1 MAATRAIC
9 EITDRVGYSKAMNAY
24 SKDLRLRVLAAV
36 DRGMPRK
43 EVVRTFGVSIA
54 TIGRYLRRRREGEDL
69 APRSSTG
76 RTPTILANL
85 HQRRAL
91 WKQLE
96 RNDTATLEHHCE
108 IWEERQGVKVSL
120 STMSR
125 AIRRL
130 GWSRKK
136 DRWVPPSEMKKQE
149 VLGER
154 A

>member
-1 MAATRAIC
+1 
-9 EITDRVGYSKAMNAY
+9 MNAY
-24 SKDLRLRVLAAV
+24 SKDLRLRVLSAL

-54 TIGRYLRRRREGEDL
+54 TIGRYLRRRREGMDL
-69 APRSSTG
+69 APRPSTG

-85 HQRRAL
+85 QQKRAL

-96 RNDTATLEHHCE
+96 QNDTATLERHCE
-108 IWEERQGVKVSL
+108 IWEERQGARVSI

-125 AIRRL
+125 AIRKL

-136 DRWVPPSEMKKQE
+136 DRWVPPSETKRRE
-149 VLGER
+149 VLSEN

>member
-1 MAATRAIC
+1 
-9 EITDRVGYSKAMNAY
+9 MNAY
-24 SKDLRLRVLAAV
+24 SKDLRLRVLAAL
-36 DRGMPRK
+36 DRGMPRR

-54 TIGRYLRRRREGEDL
+54 TIGRYLRRRREGMDL
-69 APRSSTG
+69 APRPSTG

-85 HQRRAL
+85 QQKRAL

-96 RNDTATLEHHCE
+96 ENDTATLERHCE
-108 IWEERQGVKVSL
+108 IWEERQGARVSI

-125 AIRRL
+125 AIRKL

-136 DRWVPPSEMKKQE
+136 DRWVPPSETKRRE
-149 VLGER
+149 VLSEN

>member
-1 MAATRAIC
+1 
-9 EITDRVGYSKAMNAY
+9 MNAY

-54 TIGRYLRRRREGEDL
+54 TIGRYIRRRREDMDL
-69 APRSSTG
+69 APRPSTG

-85 HQRRAL
+85 QQKRAL

-96 RNDTATLEHHCE
+96 ENDTATLKRHCE
-108 IWEERQGVKVSL
+108 IWQERQGARVSI

-125 AIRRL
+125 AIRKL

-136 DRWVPPSEMKKQE
+136 DRWVPPSETNRRE
-149 VLGER
+149 VLSEN

>member
-1 MAATRAIC
+1 
-9 EITDRVGYSKAMNAY
+9 MNAY
-24 SKDLRLRVLAAV
+24 SKDLRLKVLAAL

-54 TIGRYLRRRREGEDL
+54 TIGRYLRRRREGMDL
-69 APRSSTG
+69 TPRPSTG

-85 HQRRAL
+85 YQRRSL

-96 RNDTATLEHHCE
+96 QNDTATLERHCE
-108 IWEERQGVKVSL
+108 IWEERQGAKVSI

-125 AIRRL
+125 AIRKL

-136 DRWVPPSEMKKQE
+136 DRWVPPSETKRRE
-149 VLGER
+149 VLSES